1 MKFALALA
9 SLLLAAPSFAME
21 AKIGETAPAFSLTDI
36 NGKNVSLA
44 DYKGKTVVLEWF
56 NPGCP
61 FVVRA
66 HGDKGSLETL
76 AAEQSKEE
84 VAWLAINSGA
94 SGKQGHGAEV
104 NKAAVEKWNLQHPV
118 LLDED
123 GTVGKAYGATTTPHM
138 YVVDAKGVLVY
149 AGAIDNNPSG
159 QEVPKVR
166 NYVSQALAQMKADEP
181 IKPPQ
186 TKPYGCSVKY

>member
-1 MKFALALA
+1 MTHVLALA
-9 SLLLAAPSFAME
+9 AFLLASPSFAME
-21 AKIGETAPAFSLTDI
+21 AQVGEAAPTFSLADVDGNT
-36 NGKNVSLA
+36 VSLA

-76 AAEQSKEE
+76 AADQAKED

-94 SGKQGHGAEV
+94 VGNQGHGVET
-104 NKAAVEKWNLQHPV
+104 NKAAIKKWNLQHPV

-123 GTVGKAYGATTTPHM
+123 GKVGKAYGATTTPHM
-138 YVVDAKGVLVY
+138 YVVDANGVLVY
-149 AGAIDNNPSG
+149 AGAIDNNPRG
-159 QEVPKVR
+159 IETQNVK
-166 NYVSQALAQMKADEP
+166 NYVSQALAQMKAKQP
-181 IKPPQ
+181 VKPPQ